1 MEEVGNYEEIMNF
14 YVENPRESSKNNKY
28 GIFARHKINTQK
40 SVAFLYYNNYFV
52 KEFKKI
58 TLLILASKKN
68 YLGIN
73 VKKWVKY
80 LHTENYEIFPKEINE
95 DKKKY
100 KDIPCSWIGIL
111 NIVKM
116 SIPLNAIYRFNA
128 ISIKIPTAFS
138 LK

>member
-58 TLLILASKKN
+58 ILLILASKKN

-73 VKKWVKY
+73 VKK
-80 LHTENYEIFPKEINE
+80 
-95 DKKKY
+95 
-100 KDIPCSWIGIL
+100 
-111 NIVKM
+111 
-116 SIPLNAIYRFNA
+116 
-128 ISIKIPTAFS
+128 
-138 LK
+138 